1 MSRKV
6 QRSECHPNYD
16 FLTVD
21 NDICLLQLAAPVNFT
36 DEISPV
42 CLASRNSTFHSGTSS
57 WVIGWGEKDNGKDA
71 RPHLV

>member
-1 MSRKV
+1 M
-6 QRSECHPNYD
+6 CHPDYD
-16 FLTVD
+16 FLTID